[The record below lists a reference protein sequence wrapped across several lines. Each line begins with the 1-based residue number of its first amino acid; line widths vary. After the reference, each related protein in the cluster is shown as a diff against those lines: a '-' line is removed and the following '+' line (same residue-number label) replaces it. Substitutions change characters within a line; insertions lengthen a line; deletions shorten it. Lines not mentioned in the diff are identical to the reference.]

1 MAEEAPPGLPEP
13 VVRFNDWQ
21 NYKRLLTYVRPY
33 AFLFIISVL
42 GFFLASGAEAYLSR
56 LLGDLVDNW
65 GKSNVDTAT
74 RIALL
79 MFGAAMVRALGNILG
94 ELLLNSVSM
103 NVVHNLRVELFD
115 HLLEMPSRYFDA
127 SSQGHL
133 VSRLT
138 YTVTQLRDTGTDALK
153 TIVQDG
159 GKVIVY
165 FGFMLYLSWK
175 LTLIFVA
182 AAPLL
187 GVVVM
192 FSSRRFRR
200 LSRRI
205 QTSMGDVTHISGE
218 AVGGYRVVRIYGGET
233 YEQRRFREASQ
244 NNRDQNVKMLITK
257 VLSTEVNEVLVSAAI
272 SALIMILF
280 VTGVGVEMTA
290 GNVITFLGLASLMAR
305 PIRKLSEVNAKL
317 QRGLAAAED
326 IFSHLDTPTEND
338 SGSPFI
344 GRVRGRIEFR
354 DVTFSYDRSTSPVL
368 RNVSLTIE
376 PGQTVALVGK
386 SGSGKSTIASLIPRF
401 YDVESGQILLD
412 DQPLSAYSLRG
423 LRDQIAL
430 VTQQI
435 TLFND
440 TLERNVAYGALAGAT
455 REQVWHALERA
466 HADEFIRQLPDGV
479 ETLVGD
485 DGVLLSGGQR
495 QRVAIA
501 RALLK
506 DAPILI
512 LDEATSALD
521 SESERHIQAAL
532 TEVMRGRTTLVIAH
546 RLSTI
551 ESADVIVVMQEGKI
565 VEVGNHAT
573 LLARQGAYAALHS
586 AQFEDKAPPRVFAAA
601 AEPLRLPLHPPRST
615 VDPLLHRSASRL
627 EQAWYGDAWWLT
639 LLRPLSWVY
648 GRVAASRRARWSRPG
663 AVREHIAAPVIVVG
677 NITVGGTGK
686 TPFVIALVE
695 WLRSRGFRPGVVTR
709 GYGGNLGGE
718 VCTVPTDGAAVR
730 FGDEAPLIARR
741 TRVPVVAGA
750 DRVAAAKLLLA
761 NESCDV
767 IVADDGLQHYALDR
781 DIEIVLVDGQR
792 GLGNRRLL
800 PAGPLR
806 EPPSRLESADFVVGN
821 GERFEDDSW
830 LMQLEP
836 TGYLRF
842 PYLLPEGLESIPA
855 GTHVHAVA
863 GIGNPVRFEQ
873 TLVQLGLAP
882 ELTIYPDHHPFDGS
896 EVSFGDGLPVVVTE
910 KDAMKLKAFTQLPDN
925 VFALRVDARLE
936 PGFLS
941 ALEQRM
947 QTLGIVPA
955 PARSTVENQVAGAA
969 RPDRS

>member
-1 MAEEAPPGLPEP
+1 MADTPLESAPQTTRR
-13 VVRFNDWQ
+13 VNDWQ

-33 AFLFIISVL
+33 AFIFILAVL

-65 GKSNVDTAT
+65 GKANLETAS

-79 MFGAAMVRALGNILG
+79 MFAMALLRAFGNIVG
-94 ELLLNSVSM
+94 ELLLSTVSM
-103 NVVHNLRVELFD
+103 NVVHNLRVQLFD

-159 GKVIVY
+159 GKVLVY

-175 LTLIFVA
+175 LTVIFIA

-218 AVGGYRVVRIYGGET
+218 AVGGYRVVKIYGGER
-233 YEQRRFREASQ
+233 YEQQRFHEASQ
-244 NNRDQNVKMLITK
+244 NNRNQNVKMLVTK
-257 VLSTEVNEVLVSAAI
+257 VFSTEVNEVLVAAAI
-272 SALIMILF
+272 SALIMVLF
-280 VTGVGVEMTA
+280 MTGVGSEMTA

-326 IFSHLDTPTEND
+326 IFDHLDTPRETDTGE
-338 SGSPFI
+338 SFA
-344 GRVRGRIEFR
+344 GRVEGRLEFR
-354 DVTFSYDRSTSPVL
+354 DVCFAYDRSRTNVL
-368 RNVSLTIE
+368 DHINLRIE

-401 YDVESGQILLD
+401 YDVDSGEIMLD
-412 DQPLSAYSLRG
+412 GKPLNSYSLRG

-430 VTQQI
+430 VTQQV

-440 TLERNVAYGALAGAT
+440 TLERNVAYGALAGANRQT
-455 REQVWHALERA
+455 VWEALARA
-466 HADEFIRQLPDGV
+466 HADEFIHNLPNGI

-521 SESERHIQAAL
+521 TESERHIQAAL
-532 TEVMRGRTTLVIAH
+532 AEVMRGRTTLVIAH

-551 ESADVIVVMQEGKI
+551 ESADLIVVMQEGRI
-565 VEVGNHAT
+565 VEVGDHRT
-573 LLARQGAYAALHS
+573 LLARNGVYSALHS
-586 AQFEDKAPPRVFAAA
+586 AQFEDRAPMAP
-601 AEPLRLPLHPPRST
+601 RLPAAFASQVP
-615 VDPLLHRSASRL
+615 DPNPVMTAAHRSGSWI
-627 EQAWYGDAWWLT
+627 EQAWYDEAAWLT
-639 LLRPLSWVY
+639 LLRPFAWIF
-648 GRVAASRRARWSRPG
+648 GGIAQRRRARWTRPG
-663 AVREHIAAPVIVVG
+663 VVRAHLAAPVIVVG
-677 NITVGGTGK
+677 NISVGGTGK
-686 TPFVIALVE
+686 TPLVIALVE
-695 WLRSRGFRPGVVTR
+695 WLKTQGFSPGVITR
-709 GYGGNLGGE
+709 GYGGNLSGD
-718 VCTVPTDGAAVR
+718 VMQVPLDAHPVR
-730 FGDEAPLIARR
+730 FGDEAPLLARR
-741 TRVPVVAGA
+741 TQVPVFAGV
-750 DRVAAAKLLLA
+750 DRVAAAQALMA
-761 NESCDV
+761 AHACDV
-767 IVADDGLQHYALDR
+767 IVADDGLQHYPLSR
-781 DIEIVLVDGQR
+781 DVEIAVVDGLR
-792 GLGNRRLL
+792 GLGNGQLL

-806 EPPSRLESADFVVGN
+806 EPPSRLAEVDFVVCSAQKFGD
-821 GERFEDDSW
+821 FEHVMTVRPID
-830 LMQLEP
+830 LQPM
-836 TGYLRF
+836 F
-842 PYLLPEGLESIPA
+842 PGGAVSAEAYPP
-855 GTHVHAVA
+855 GTAVHAVT
-863 GIGNPVRFEQ
+863 GIGNPVRFAQ
-873 TLVQLGLAP
+873 SLGVLGLEA
-882 ELTIYPDHHPFDGS
+882 ELHVFPDHHVFDGS
-896 EVSFGDGLPVVVTE
+896 EVRFGDGRPVIVTE
-910 KDAMKLKAFTQLPDN
+910 KDAIKLRSLGLDMPQVHVLSIAADVGAGF
-925 VFALRVDARLE
+925 FSALAARLRE
-936 PGFLS
+936 
-941 ALEQRM
+941 
-947 QTLGIVPA
+947 LGIHPVQ
-955 PARSTVENQVAGAA
+955 RT
-969 RPDRS
+969 RPEGQQ